1 MGTVADFYRALA
13 KGEAWT
19 PKDDMQDI
27 VIQQL
32 LQRVE
37 KLEQELASRSAP
49 VSRAEIIDVLIAALK
64 RLKENEGR

>member
-19 PKDDMQDI
+19 PKDDMQDVI
-27 VIQQL
+27 IQQL

-37 KLEQELASRSAP
+37 KLEQELASRSVQ
-49 VSRAEIIDVLIAALK
+49 VSRAEIIDVLIAAFQQLK
-64 RLKENEGR
+64 QDERR